1 MILAVFSDIHGNVYS
16 LEKALKL
23 MEGFHP
29 DGYLFLGDM
38 AGYYYHQNESI
49 KLLNELN
56 NLTALK
62 GNHDQYFLGALN
74 NTEELEALGKKYGK
88 SYLLLSQNITDKT
101 MEFFNTL
108 QLYEKNTDF
117 EAYHGTPDNYLDEYL
132 YPDTQREFA
141 VEAPIVFTGHTHY
154 PMERKIQDTL
164 FVNPGSIGQPRDFN
178 KGSFSIVDLKN
189 IKVENVRYDYDRSK
203 LEKMI
208 LELGDND
215 YLLKVLKRTKNETN

>member
-23 MEGFHP
+23 MEDFHP

-62 GNHDQYFLGALN
+62 GNHDQYFLDALN
-74 NTEELEALGKKYGK
+74 NTEELETLGKKYGK
-88 SYLLLSQNITDKT
+88 SYMLLSQNITDKT
-101 MEFFNTL
+101 MEFFNAL
-108 QLYEKNTDF
+108 QLYEKSAGF

-132 YPDTQREFA
+132 YPDTKRGFV

-154 PMERKIQDTL
+154 PMERKIRDTL

-215 YLLKVLKRTKNETN
+215 YLLKVLKRTKNEAN